1 MTEGSGGREPGGWE
15 LLRAVQSINGRL
27 DDFAKGF
34 VSIAVHNLLAE
45 DVKEARAETA
55 AVKAEADRKIEAVR
69 TDAAADVEKA
79 RTEAATALSGM
90 RTELDN
96 AKKQRAQ
103 TWTAIG
109 LLAAGGAIGLFYDI
123 FTRGLGI
130 GG

>member
-1 MTEGSGGREPGGWE
+1 MTDDRPSERGREPGNWE
-15 LLRAVQSINGRL
+15 LMRGIERLEKRFDDAV
-27 DDFAKGF
+27 KGF
-34 VSIAVHNLLAE
+34 VPVAVHNLLADRVK
-45 DVKEARAETA
+45 DVEADVEKARADA
-55 AVKAEADRKIEAVR
+55 AVG
-69 TDAAADVEKA
+69 VEKA
-79 RTEAATALSGM
+79 RTEAASALAAM

-123 FTRGLGI
+123 FTRGLGL

>member
-1 MTEGSGGREPGGWE
+1 MTEDRPSERGREPGNWE
-15 LLRAVQSINGRL
+15 LMRGIERL
-27 DDFAKGF
+27 ERRFDDAAKGF
-34 VSIAVHNLLAE
+34 VSVEVHRLLA
-45 DVKEARAETA
+45 ARVQSVEK
-55 AVKAEADRKIEAVR
+55 AVGVAR
-69 TDAAADVEKA
+69 TDAEADVEKA
-79 RTEAATALSGM
+79 KREAAAAIAGI

-96 AKKQRAQ
+96 GRKQRAQ

>member
-1 MTEGSGGREPGGWE
+1 MTDGGDKGREPGGWE
-15 LLRAVQSINGRL
+15 LLRAVQSITSRL
-27 DDFAKGF
+27 DDLAKGF
-34 VSIAVHNLLAE
+34 VSLAVHNLLAE

-55 AVKAEADRKIEAVR
+55 AARADADKKIEA
-69 TDAAADVEKA
+69 A
-79 RTEAATALSGM
+79 RTEAASAIASI

-123 FTRGLGI
+123 FTRGLGM
-130 GG
+130 G